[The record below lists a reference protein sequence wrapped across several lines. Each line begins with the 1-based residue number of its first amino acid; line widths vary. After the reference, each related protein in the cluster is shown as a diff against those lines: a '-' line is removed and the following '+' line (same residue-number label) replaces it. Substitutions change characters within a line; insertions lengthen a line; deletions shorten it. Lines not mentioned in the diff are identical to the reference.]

1 MLKLFRFFCKDFLNA
16 LIEILFPEF
25 CIGCGK
31 IGSLLCHDC
40 YESLEFQQFPIQLD
54 KNAQL
59 NTITICSVYSGLAK
73 KIVHEL
79 KYKGVIA
86 VGKTIAHIL
95 YFTTAP
101 PNFDLISFV
110 PIHKKK
116 QAQRGFNQSEIIAK
130 ELGILFQKPVASLLV
145 KTINTKSQM
154 SITQRAVRQE
164 NISGTLMLN
173 PKVTRKVTKK
183 YTSILLVD
191 DVYTSGATL
200 NCCAQILKEFG
211 FKQVHGIC
219 FAHEN

>member
-1 MLKLFRFFCKDFLNA
+1 MLKLFWFFCKDFYTA

-31 IGSLLCHDC
+31 IGSLLCHKC
-40 YESLEFQQFPIQLD
+40 YETLEFQQFPIQLD
-54 KNAQL
+54 KTAQIS
-59 NTITICSVYSGLAK
+59 TITICSDYSGIAK

-95 YFTTAP
+95 YFTTAS

-116 QAQRGFNQSEIIAK
+116 QAQRGFNQSEIIAI
-130 ELGILFQKPVASLLV
+130 ELGFLFQRPVASLLQ
-145 KTINTKSQM
+145 KTIQTKSQM
-154 SITQRAVRQE
+154 SITQRAARQE
-164 NISGTLMLN
+164 NILGTLTIN
-173 PKVTRKVTKK
+173 PKVSFRATKK
-183 YTSILLVD
+183 YASVLLVD

-200 NCCAQILKEFG
+200 NYCAQILKEFG
-211 FKQVHGIC
+211 FKQIHGIC